1 MVKFSRDSR
10 LSGLGLVLGA
20 TACTG
25 ELPTEDI
32 TEAREALTT
41 VYQAEA
47 ATDID
52 EGVVESEHAG
62 FTGTGYVNINNF
74 SDTFMLHIVNAPVA
88 NATTLRV
95 RYANGTS
102 SSRPIAVIVN
112 GVTAGTMTGAP
123 TGAWT
128 TWVTSPAISIN
139 LLAGNNDIVHSS
151 VVSAGMPNIDR
162 FEIAQT
168 FTQQVQAEA
177 ATDINEGVVENEHA
191 GFTGT
196 GYVNINNFSD
206 TFMFHVVNSP
216 VTATASLRVRY
227 ANGTSSSRPIAV
239 TVNGVGVGTVS
250 GGPTGAWT
258 SWVVSPPISVNLVAG
273 NNDIVHSSV
282 VSAGM
287 PNIDR
292 FDLTF

>member
-1 MVKFSRDSR
+1 MS
-10 LSGLGLVLGA
+10 LLGA
-20 TACTG
+20 TACSG
-25 ELPTEDI
+25 EQPAEGI
-32 TEAREALTT
+32 AEVQEALTT

-47 ATDID
+47 AADID
-52 EGVVESEHAG
+52 EGVVETQHAG

-74 SDTFMLHIVNAPVA
+74 SNTFMLHIVNAPA
-88 NATTLRV
+88 AGAATLKV
-95 RYANGTS
+95 RYANGTGS
-102 SSRPIAVIVN
+102 NRPIDVIVN
-112 GVTAGTMTGAP
+112 GSTAGTVSGAP

-151 VVSAGMPNIDR
+151 VVSDGMPNLDR

-177 ATDINEGVVENEHA
+177 ATDIDEGVVETVHA

-196 GYVNINNFSD
+196 GYVNINNFSN
-206 TFMFHVVNSP
+206 TFMLHVFNSP

-227 ANGTSSSRPIAV
+227 ANGTSSNRPIAI
-239 TVNGVGVGTVS
+239 TVNGVTAGTVN
-250 GGPTGAWT
+250 GAPTGAWT
-258 SWVVSPPISVNLVAG
+258 TWVSSPAVSVNLVAG

-282 VSAGM
+282 VSDGM